1 MKGLKVITFDGDGTL
16 WDFKNAMR
24 KSLSKIAEILK
35 ERFPEKAEK
44 IDIDTLIRI
53 RNEVAENTKGKFI
66 NLEEVR
72 RRSFDETLRRL
83 GIFTNEFSDY
93 LSEVYF
99 RERYRQVEIYED
111 TVPVIKELRKRYKV
125 GIISNG
131 NTYPEKIGLTRSLFD
146 FMIYA
151 ETVGVSKPD
160 PEIFHIAMER
170 AGVSP
175 QEMIHVGDS
184 IEDDII
190 PATELGIKS
199 FLIVR
204 EREKPDIKNSIP
216 DNVPIIKNLHELK
229 KLLFQI

>member
-24 KSLSKIAEILK
+24 KSLSKIVEILK
-35 ERFPEKAEK
+35 ERFPKEAEK

-53 RNEVAENTKGKFI
+53 RDEVAENTKGKFI

-72 RRSFDETLRRL
+72 RRSFNETLSRL
-83 GIFTNEFSDY
+83 GVFTKEFSDY

-99 RERYRQVEIYED
+99 KERYSQVKIYED
-111 TVPVIKELRKRYKV
+111 TVPVIKELRKIYKV

-131 NTYPEKIGLTRSLFD
+131 NTYPEKIGLERELFD

-151 ETVGVSKPD
+151 EAVGVSKPD
-160 PEIFHIAMER
+160 HEIFHIAMEK

-175 QEMIHVGDS
+175 HEMIHVGDS

-199 FLIVR
+199 ILIVR
-204 EREKPDIKNSIP
+204 DEGKNIMQELLP
-216 DNVPIIKNLHELK
+216 NNVRIIKNLYELK
-229 KLLFQI
+229 VLINN

>member
-16 WDFKNAMR
+16 WDFKKAMR
-24 KSLSKIAEILK
+24 KSLSKIVEILK

-83 GIFTNEFSDY
+83 GIFTKEFSDY

-131 NTYPEKIGLTRSLFD
+131 NTYPEKIGLERELFD

-160 PEIFHIAMER
+160 HEIFHIAMER

-199 FLIVR
+199 VLIVR
-204 EREKPDIKNSIP
+204 DEEENRTQDIIP
-216 DNVPIIKNLHELK
+216 DNVKIIRNLYELKNLI
-229 KLLFQI
+229 FNG